1 MDWSMAIESEEEGD
15 EEEDVSIDGDEEED
29 EDVVEINMEA
39 EIAKAGGL
47 GDSADEAEEDES
59 HCADET
65 ALGDYSVLDITFKP
79 PNGDGKDDDHV
90 PASRHSSNDDLF
102 ADLQEELGEQEDDE
116 DDEEAD
122 TTIQRPDCEE
132 EYLEDTFEGEVKSI
146 DELIGDLSSAEASSS
161 SSSINATMTTTT
173 TTVVDD
179 IFFGLD
185 DEEREAKEW
194 DTFCA
199 SPAIGFGGGRRK
211 EAPQMGLSLL
221 SAGEMDET
229 VMDGLLTPAGVRG
242 DDHCL
247 ARRLTSA
254 VTPSLHPNGSGSVT
268 SPTRPRKKLSFSSL
282 Q

>member
-1 MDWSMAIESEEEGD
+1 M
-15 EEEDVSIDGDEEED
+15 
-29 EDVVEINMEA
+29 
-39 EIAKAGGL
+39 
-47 GDSADEAEEDES
+47 
-59 HCADET
+59 
-65 ALGDYSVLDITFKP
+65 
-79 PNGDGKDDDHV
+79 

-116 DDEEAD
+116 DDDEEAN
-122 TTIQRPDCEE
+122 TTIQRPNCEE
-132 EYLEDTFEGEVKSI
+132 EEEECLEDTFEGEVKSI

-161 SSSINATMTTTT
+161 SVNATT

-242 DDHCL
+242 DDDGL
-247 ARRLTSA
+247 ARRRTAA
-254 VTPSLHPNGSGSVT
+254 VTPSLHPNGGGSVT